1 MKNNRHIGNLEKEKL
16 RLRVKQLELQKQIR
30 RDWKELKEDLS
41 PANFIAH
48 KLESA
53 THKKP
58 EGSLLSE
65 FINYG
70 VSYLGD
76 KLSEKAAY
84 EAETTIQKGIDKL
97 TEKLKSSFKKNKH

>member
-1 MKNNRHIGNLEKEKL
+1 MKKNRHTRNLETEKL
-16 RLRVKQLELQKQIR
+16 RLRVKQLELENQIR

-41 PANFIAH
+41 PRNFIEH

-65 FINYG
+65 VINYG
-70 VSYLGD
+70 VSYLGN
-76 KLSEKAAY
+76 KFSEKAGQGV
-84 EAETTIQKGIDKL
+84 EFVIQKGIDKL
-97 TEKLKSSFKKNKH
+97 TEKLKTSSKKK